1 MKQFLHFSWI
11 PPAFIHPNVIRI
23 LIGCSVLDT
32 LYQLDLSL
40 LEVLFVYN
48 IKISPKE
55 RFSLSAH
62 IPSLQFVTGLPNFSK
77 GWAKGHV
84 LVFDLWSGSTE
95 GPNRLFKPTQSLEIP
110 SIECFHNLYTYFPYF
125 LVTSTYMCHVRAV
138 KDRRGHLVEWLE
150 KSSFARLNKLFE
162 IDQSE

>member
-1 MKQFLHFSWI
+1 M
-11 PPAFIHPNVIRI
+11 
-23 LIGCSVLDT
+23 
-32 LYQLDLSL
+32 
-40 LEVLFVYN
+40 
-48 IKISPKE
+48 SPKE
-55 RFSLSAH
+55 HFSLSTH
-62 IPSLQFVTGLPNFSK
+62 IPSLQFIIELSDSIK

-84 LVFDLWSGSTE
+84 LVFGPWSGSIE
-95 GPNRLFKPTQSLEIP
+95 GPDRLFKLTQSLEIP